1 MEFGW
6 STFFLEI
13 VNFLVLVWILKRF
26 LYTPVLDIIAQ
37 RRQQIDQ
44 SLADARHQSEEGE
57 ALQKQYENR
66 LMDWEKERES
76 ARKELEREM
85 EGERSR
91 RREEL
96 KRELEAD
103 RRKAEVLEQRDREQL
118 EQQLETKALE
128 LGGSFVARLFTRL
141 ACPEVEH
148 RLVETALKD
157 LPELPLDQ
165 REALR
170 RAWESAGD
178 SIEVTSARVLDESQ
192 RRAIEEGLGN
202 MVNHAV
208 TCRYREDPN
217 IIAGL
222 RVGVGPWRL
231 HANLE
236 DELKSF
242 VEAARRGLADE

>member
-1 MEFGW
+1 VEFGW

-37 RRQQIDQ
+37 RRRQIEQ
-44 SLADARHQSEEGE
+44 SLADARHQREEGE

-66 LMDWEKERES
+66 LMDWATERES

-85 EGERSR
+85 EEERGH

-96 KRELEAD
+96 KRELEAE
-103 RRKAEVLEQRDREQL
+103 RRKGEVLEQREREQL
-118 EQQLETKALE
+118 EQQLEAKAVE
-128 LGGSFVARLFTRL
+128 LGGSFAARLFTRL
-141 ACPEVEH
+141 AGPEVEH
-148 RLVETALKD
+148 KLVETALKD
-157 LPELPLDQ
+157 LSELPLDQ

-170 RAWESAGD
+170 RAWESEGD
-178 SIEVTSARVLDESQ
+178 SIEVTSARVLDRSQ
-192 RRAIEEGLGN
+192 RLAIEGGLAKLL
-202 MVNHAV
+202 NHAV
-208 TCRYREDPN
+208 ACRYREDAN

-222 RVGVGPWRL
+222 RVRVGPWML

-242 VEAARRGLADE
+242 VEAAR